1 MTIYD
6 HELSQVDT
14 TNSLSFWTHSQAP
27 RRLGR
32 TLSLANFHRGFM
44 QTSVCLASLQP
55 SLGCSVQVCLVLLF
69 FVSPILGTRRCLH
82 KRGDSLLCHDP
93 SERVNVLYFCSATR
107 AKQVPLEEN
116 IRKLQNGLKFWR
128 TGKCHNMLKRTW
140 MIWEPAWS
148 NKIAALDWCMKSE
161 PSGHQKPLTIPRSF
175 KGLPGLHW
183 EMWQAS
189 GLPILVVIPNL
200 MKLQVSHVKTQFAGR
215 WSDYNHAKV
224 RFSRPGEGLLC
235 LTQRPCWS
243 LELLNVLGGSR
254 PVPQFAGFGKLVCEV
269 LLIQTSTKTS
279 REFGL
284 FDTVIAVF

>member
-1 MTIYD
+1 
-6 HELSQVDT
+6 
-14 TNSLSFWTHSQAP
+14 
-27 RRLGR
+27 
-32 TLSLANFHRGFM
+32 M

-55 SLGCSVQVCLVLLF
+55 SLGCSDRACLVLLF
-69 FVSPILGTRRCLH
+69 FVSPIPGTRRRL
-82 KRGDSLLCHDP
+82 REREDSLLCHDP
-93 SERVNVLYFCSATR
+93 SERINALYFCSAAR

-116 IRKLQNGLKFWR
+116 IRKLQNGLKIWR
-128 TGKCHNMLKRTW
+128 TGKCHNMLKRGW

-148 NKIAALDWCMKSE
+148 NKIAALGWCMKSE

-175 KGLPGLHW
+175 KGLPRLHW

-200 MKLQVSHVKTQFAGR
+200 MKLQVSHVVKTQFAGR

-224 RFSRPGEGLLC
+224 RVFRPGEGLLC

-254 PVPQFAGFGKLVCEV
+254 PVPQFAGFGKLACA
-269 LLIQTSTKTS
+269 S